1 MINLHNQLHQ
11 LDMQLHNKEEIFE
24 EIMKNI
30 YTLFA
35 FLILM
40 IASGCD
46 NGSKGTNN
54 TKSTNTQVEE
64 TINGTYTYSDNSV
77 EFEITISGDSWY
89 GKTMIV
95 TGLGSD
101 YDSQNAQRDN
111 GIVNGN
117 DLYESSGMVK
127 IGYVSAKSLTT
138 SIGGQRVN
146 LRKK

>member
-1 MINLHNQLHQ
+1 
-11 LDMQLHNKEEIFE
+11 
-24 EIMKNI
+24 MKNL
-30 YTLFA
+30 YSVFA
-35 FLILM
+35 FIIIL
-40 IASGCD
+40 IASGCG
-46 NGSKGTNN
+46 NNSERSTNSESTNN
-54 TKSTNTQVEE
+54 QVEE

-77 EFEITISGDSWY
+77 ELEITVSGDRWY

-95 TGLGSD
+95 TGFGSD

-127 IGYVSAKSLTT
+127 IGYVSGKSLTT
-138 SIGGQRVN
+138 SIGGQRVT

>member
-1 MINLHNQLHQ
+1 
-11 LDMQLHNKEEIFE
+11 
-24 EIMKNI
+24 MKNI
-30 YTLFA
+30 YSLFA
-35 FLILM
+35 LLIIM

-46 NGSKGTNN
+46 NNSEGTNN
-54 TKSTNTQVEE
+54 SKSTNTQVEE

-77 EFEITISGDSWY
+77 ELEITISGDSWY

-95 TGLGSD
+95 TGFGSD

-127 IGYVSAKSLTT
+127 IGYVSGKSLTT

>member
-77 EFEITISGDSWY
+77 ELEITISGDSWY

-95 TGLGSD
+95 TGLGSV

-127 IGYVSAKSLTT
+127 IGYVSGKSLTT